1 MSAADLTD
9 EDMQFLARVDEGAV
23 FFTRQTYRLW
33 GTGQR
38 DVTPQIQRLRALGL
52 VRLTRHTQGQRLPPT
67 RGVEPTDRGLEI
79 LQRTAA

>member
-9 EDMQFLARVDEGAV
+9 EDMQFL
-23 FFTRQTYRLW
+23 
-33 GTGQR
+33 
-38 DVTPQIQRLRALGL
+38 IQRLRALGL